1 MDKEDNSVRLRAINK
16 VTIKGSIINVF
27 LLVFKFIAGIV
38 GGSAAMIADAIHSLS
53 DFLTDIVMLIFVR
66 LSNKPQDKD
75 HDFGHGKYETLA
87 TALIGIALLVVGAM
101 ICIGGLEKIMSVVR
115 GALLPCPGIIAFI
128 AAVVSILSKEW
139 CFQFTAKV
147 GRKYNSQAVIA
158 NAWHHRSD
166 ALSSIGTALGT
177 GLAILLGDK
186 WTMLDPLTAVAV
198 SGFIVWEAVKLIKQS
213 SSELLEASLPEDIE
227 RQIVDIA
234 LSDKDLYEVHNLR
247 TRRIGNNFA
256 IEMHIRMPGATSLYE
271 AHKHATNL
279 ENAIK
284 QKFGAE
290 THVIIHLEPLKV
302 NGKYVNPYEAR

>member
-16 VTIKGSIINVF
+16 VTIEGSIINVF

-186 WTMLDPLTAVAV
+186 WTVLDPLTAVAV

-271 AHKHATNL
+271 AHKHATNV

-302 NGKYVNPYEAR
+302 NGKYVNPDEAR